1 MQRTNKTKVTLLEE
15 RKKVVFEDNRGM
27 LVWFLPHFVCNAAIF
42 VARRSL
48 SSWDGQG
55 SARAVR
61 SLRLA
66 IEEQGGER
74 PGSAFTALLR

>member
-1 MQRTNKTKVTLLEE
+1 MAGSTTDELHPLLAPYWP
-15 RKKVVFEDNRGM
+15 G
-27 LVWFLPHFVCNAAIF
+27 LC
-42 VARRSL
+42 
-48 SSWDGQG
+48 SWDGQG

-74 PGSAFTALLR
+74 PGSAFTTLLR